1 MITNSNDQKSP
12 SCSMF
17 TYLPPID
24 PCLVQKYNL
33 SYHLYILSVSTNIK
47 PDLCVLEPLYKTID
61 VRIFIFPEK
70 IIHDPFNHRK
80 LLLLC
85 VPTGN
90 VSSSFIHHLYKS
102 NLPRRRVNKLQREK
116 VKSEKN
122 FNFS

>member
-61 VRIFIFPEK
+61 VR
-70 IIHDPFNHRK
+70 DS
-80 LLLLC
+80 
-85 VPTGN
+85 G
-90 VSSSFIHHLYKS
+90 SSFSQKKLFTIPSTIGSCCHSVSQPGMLAVAS
-102 NLPRRRVNKLQREK
+102 FTIFTRVTYQED
-116 VKSEKN
+116 E
-122 FNFS
+122 